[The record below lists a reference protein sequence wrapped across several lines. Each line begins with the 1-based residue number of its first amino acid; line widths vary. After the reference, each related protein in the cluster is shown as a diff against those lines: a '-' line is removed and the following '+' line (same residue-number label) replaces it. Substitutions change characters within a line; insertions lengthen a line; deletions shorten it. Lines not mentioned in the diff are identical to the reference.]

1 MTLTHLAAALLM
13 VTIWGFNFV
22 VIRWGL
28 NDMPPM
34 TLTFFRF
41 ALAAFPA
48 LLFVRRPSA
57 SWRLV
62 VGYGV
67 FAFALQFA
75 LLFTGMAAGMPTGLA
90 SLVIQVQAFFT
101 IGLVALLTHER
112 AKPVQ
117 LAGGAVAGAGLMV
130 VAWHLPPSTLVGFAL
145 VIAAALSWAT
155 ANFIV
160 KKIPGDRPL
169 AVVVWASAAAALAM
183 LPVALMVDGRAS
195 MFASISAMNAAAW
208 LGLAFQAWPTTL
220 LAFGIW
226 AWLLRK
232 HPAALIAPFTL
243 LVPIVGMS
251 CAVLLLGEEVTWWK
265 LTGAGLVLSGLA
277 LNVIGSGA
285 RRRNGAGK
293 GNNPDR
299 V

>member
-1 MTLTHLAAALLM
+1 MSLSHLAAALLM

-28 NDMPPM
+28 NDVPPL
-34 TLTFFRF
+34 TLTVLRF

-48 LLFVRRPSA
+48 VLFVRRPQP

-62 VGYGV
+62 TAYGL
-67 FAFALQFA
+67 FAFTVQFG
-75 LLFTGMAAGMPTGLA
+75 LLFAGMHAGMPTGLA

-112 AKPVQ
+112 TKPIQ
-117 LAGGAVAGAGLMV
+117 LLGATIAGTGLVLVAF
-130 VAWHLPPSTLVGFAL
+130 HLPPSTLIGFAL
-145 VIAAALSWAT
+145 VVAAAASWAI
-155 ANFIV
+155 ANVVV
-160 KKIPGDRPL
+160 KRIHSEQPL
-169 AVVVWASAAAALAM
+169 AVVVWASAAASLMM
-183 LPVALMVDGRAS
+183 LPVAALVEGPAAMWAAV
-195 MFASISAMNAAAW
+195 SAMDMLAW

-243 LVPIVGMS
+243 LVPIVAMS
-251 CAVLLLGEEVTWWK
+251 LAVWLLGEDVTWWK
-265 LTGAGLVLSGLA
+265 LTAIALVLSGLG
-277 LNVIGSGA
+277 LNVLASRA
-285 RRRNGAGK
+285 RRHDIAT
-293 GNNPDR
+293 PPA
-299 V
+299 

>member
-1 MTLTHLAAALLM
+1 MSTLHLGAALLM
-13 VTIWGFNFV
+13 VTIWGFNFI

-28 NDMPPM
+28 DDVPPM

-48 LLFVRRPSA
+48 LLIIRPPRA
-57 SWRLV
+57 PWRLV
-62 VGYGV
+62 AGYGL

-75 LLFTGMAAGMPTGLA
+75 LLFAGMAAGMPTGLA

-101 IGLVALLTHER
+101 IGLVSLLTHER
-112 AKPVQ
+112 AKPAQ
-117 LAGGAVAGAGLMV
+117 LAGGAVAGAGLLV
-130 VAWHLPPSTLVGFAL
+130 VGLHLPSSTLLGFTL

-155 ANFIV
+155 ANLIV
-160 KKIPGDRPL
+160 KQIPGERPL

-183 LPVALMVDGRAS
+183 LPVAMVVDGPTS
-195 MFASISAMNAAAW
+195 MLSSLQAMDLAAW
-208 LGLAFQAWPTTL
+208 LGLIFQAWPTTL

-251 CAVLLLGEEVTWWK
+251 LAVLLLNEEMTWWK
-265 LTGAGLVLSGLA
+265 LAGATLVLAGLA
-277 LNVIGSGA
+277 LNIFASRV
-285 RRRNGAGK
+285 RRSDAAA
-293 GNNPDR
+293 
-299 V
+299 